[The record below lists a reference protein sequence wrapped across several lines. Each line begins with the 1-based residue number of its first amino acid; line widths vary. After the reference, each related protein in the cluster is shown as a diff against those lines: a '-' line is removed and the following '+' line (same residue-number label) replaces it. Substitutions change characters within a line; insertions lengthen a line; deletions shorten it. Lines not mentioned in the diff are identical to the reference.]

1 MTGKPRVYEGQALVE
16 YLWVIVVIALVCI
29 PASMFLNQAQQQT
42 FAASS
47 GALNVPALGS
57 TTAKAVAPTATPTP
71 TVSSY
76 NVPSTDEDCKKGGWE
91 TFYTPAGTFK
101 NQGDCVSWVQT
112 NGRNAPANP

>member
-1 MTGKPRVYEGQALVE
+1 MTRKSRAYEGQALVE
-16 YLWVIVVIALVCI
+16 YLWVIVVIALVYI
-29 PASMFLNQAQQQT
+29 PTSMFLNQAQQEA

-57 TTAKAVAPTATPTP
+57 TTAKAVAPTATAKP
-71 TVSSY
+71 TVSPY
-76 NVPSTDEDCKKGGWE
+76 NLPKTEDDCKNGGWE

-112 NGRNAPANP
+112 NGRNAPALP